1 MSNTDAR
8 EDGRRLR
15 SKTSRDKMVAAMI
28 ELVREGA
35 IMPSADQVAT
45 RAEVGLR
52 TVFRQYKDMET
63 LYAAMLGGLSQYYQG
78 WADPLTAPDWQG
90 QLAELADRRI
100 TTYERLLPFK
110 RAGDAHRHMSTSIE
124 SENVRMLALMRA
136 RLRLLVPAGVSDTVG
151 FETLDL
157 IISFAAWQRLRS
169 EQNLS
174 VEQAREVVLG
184 HVARFIEEAGEL

>member
-1 MSNTDAR
+1 MTISDAP

-63 LYAAMLGGLSQYYQG
+63 LYAAMLGGLSKYYEG
-78 WADPLTAPDWQG
+78 WAQPLTASDWQG
-90 QLAELADRRI
+90 QLVELTERRV

-124 SENVRMLALMRA
+124 AENIRMLALMRA
-136 RLRLLVPAGVSDTVG
+136 RLRTLVPAGVSDMAG

-157 IISFAAWQRLRS
+157 IVSFAAWQRLRS

-174 VEQAREVVLG
+174 VEQARDVVLT
-184 HVARFIEEAGEL
+184 HVARFIEEAA

>member
-1 MSNTDAR
+1 MTISDAP

-63 LYAAMLGGLSQYYQG
+63 LYAAMLGGLSKYYEG
-78 WADPLTAPDWQG
+78 WAQPLTASDWQG
-90 QLAELADRRI
+90 QLVELTERRV

-124 SENVRMLALMRA
+124 AENIRMLALMRA
-136 RLRLLVPAGVSDTVG
+136 RLRTLVPAGVSDMVG

-157 IISFAAWQRLRS
+157 IVSFAAWQRLRS

-174 VEQAREVVLG
+174 VEQARDVVLT
-184 HVARFIEEAGEL
+184 HVARFIEEAA

>member
-1 MSNTDAR
+1 MTISDAP

-63 LYAAMLGGLSQYYQG
+63 LYAAMLGGLSKYYEG
-78 WADPLTAPDWQG
+78 WAQPLTASDWQG
-90 QLAELADRRI
+90 QLVELTERRV

-124 SENVRMLALMRA
+124 AENIRMLALMRA
-136 RLRLLVPAGVSDTVG
+136 RLRTLVPAGVSDMVG

-157 IISFAAWQRLRS
+157 IVSFAAWQRLRS

-174 VEQAREVVLG
+174 VEQARDVVLT
-184 HVARFIEEAGEL
+184 HVTRFIEEAS

>member
-1 MSNTDAR
+1 MTNSDAP
-8 EDGRRLR
+8 EDGRRRR
-15 SKTSRDKMVAAMI
+15 SKDSRDKMVAAMI

-35 IMPSADQVAT
+35 IMPSAEQVAT
-45 RAEVGLR
+45 RAQVGLR

-63 LYAAMLGGLSQYYQG
+63 LYAAMLGGLSQYYEG

-90 QLAELADRRI
+90 QLVELMERRVA
-100 TTYERLLPFK
+100 TFERLLPFK
-110 RAGDAHRHMSTSIE
+110 RAGDAHRHMSPSIE
-124 SENVRMLALMRA
+124 AENVRMLALMRA
-136 RLRLLVPAGVSDTVG
+136 RLRSLVPEEVDAVT

-157 IISFAAWQRLRS
+157 LGSFAAWQRLRS

-184 HVARFIEEAGEL
+184 YVARLIDEAR

>member
-1 MSNTDAR
+1 
-8 EDGRRLR
+8 
-15 SKTSRDKMVAAMI
+15 MI

-63 LYAAMLGGLSQYYQG
+63 LYAAMLGGLSRYYEG
-78 WADPLTAPDWQG
+78 WAQPLTASDWQG
-90 QLAELADRRI
+90 QLVELTERRI

-124 SENVRMLALMRA
+124 AENVRMLALMRT
-136 RLRLLVPAGVSDTVG
+136 RLRLLVPAGVSDMVG

-157 IISFAAWQRLRS
+157 IVSFAAWQRLRS

-174 VEQAREVVLG
+174 FEQAHDVVLA
-184 HVARFIEEAGEL
+184 HVARFIEETA

>member
-1 MSNTDAR
+1 MTISDAP
-8 EDGRRLR
+8 EDGRRRR
-15 SKTSRDKMVAAMI
+15 SQTSRDKMVAAMI

-45 RAEVGLR
+45 RAQVGLR

-63 LYAAMLGGLSQYYQG
+63 LYAAMLGGLSQYYEG

-90 QLAELADRRI
+90 QLAELMERRVA
-100 TTYERLLPFK
+100 TFERLLPFK

-124 SENVRMLALMRA
+124 AENVRMLALMRM
-136 RLRLLVPAGVSDTVG
+136 RLRALIPETADTVA

-157 IISFAAWQRLRS
+157 VGSFAAWQRLRF

-174 VEQAREVVLG
+174 FDQAREVVMA
-184 HVARFIEEAGEL
+184 HVTRFIAEAGEP